1 MADQKDVHNLAKAL
15 DDWGKGLPK
24 EQRYLLKCLLS
35 RGAYI
40 ERRVDKRQVVGSTG
54 HLGADDIRQ
63 AVVDALD
70 PVVRKDLLPYPIEGW
85 PRYYPLPWPRMNGGW
100 PRSGYW
106 ALGMGLP
113 PKIDMPKIKPG
124 KTPLGDP
131 VGPEGPE
138 GPPGTPPA

>member
-1 MADQKDVHNLAKAL
+1 MADQKDVQDLAKAL

-40 ERRVDKRQVVGSTG
+40 EERVDKRQVVGRTG
-54 HLGADDIRQ
+54 HKGVRDIRQ
-63 AVVDALD
+63 AVVDALE
-70 PVVRKDLLPYPIEGW
+70 PVVRKDLPYPIEGW
-85 PRYYPLPWPRMNGGW
+85 PRFYPLAWPRMNGDW

-113 PKIDMPKIKPG
+113 PKIDMPKIEPG
-124 KTPLGDP
+124 KTPP
-131 VGPEGPE
+131 VDPEGPGGLG
-138 GPPGTPPA
+138 GPPGTSPA